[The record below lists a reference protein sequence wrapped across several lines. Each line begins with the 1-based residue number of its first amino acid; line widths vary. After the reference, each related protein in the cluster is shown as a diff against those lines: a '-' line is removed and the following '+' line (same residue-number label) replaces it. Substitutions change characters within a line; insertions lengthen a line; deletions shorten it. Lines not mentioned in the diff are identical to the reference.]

1 MQVDG
6 DDAVGAGGL
15 VQVGHQAGRDGLAAA
30 VLLVLAGIGVER
42 QDRGD
47 ALGAARLRASI
58 MMSCSISQVFSGA
71 GCDCRTNASQP
82 RTDSSNRTKISPLA
96 KSRAVCAVTWTSSS
110 LATCSANS
118 GCARPENS
126 IRFLRLSVQS
136 VLTAQLV
143 LLVWVV
149 SWALNRA
156 GRVPPV
162 GVMVRTFPGRP
173 GGLPEFEREMSTW
186 VLDGQE
192 PLDASSAALAASEPG
207 RFCATQPSMLRWRP
221 ADTASAPGGTSSR
234 MTVPAPV

>member
-1 MQVDG
+1 M
-6 DDAVGAGGL
+6 
-15 VQVGHQAGRDGLAAA
+15 RLA
-30 VLLVLAGIGVER
+30 LP
-42 QDRGD
+42 
-47 ALGAARLRASI
+47 RLRASI

-173 GGLPEFEREMSTW
+173 GGGCRNLNARCPTW